1 MKKTLKKNSI
11 VICCYNRPKH
21 LKKLINSIKDIKDR
35 KLYFISDG
43 PKNEED
49 NLNVNKVRN
58 LINSLK
64 FNKKIILFKKI

>member
-1 MKKTLKKNSI
+1 MKKTLKKFNSYFLLQQTKTSI
-11 VICCYNRPKH
+11 
-21 LKKLINSIKDIKDR
+21 KKLINSIKDIKDR

-58 LINSLK
+58 GINSLK
-64 FNKKIILFKKI
+64 FKKKLFCLKKI